1 MKDRWSV
8 FPFTLGAA
16 VLLILS
22 FVVPT
27 SPYFGAL
34 GIWMGTVAGVF
45 GKGLVF
51 FRVAWDPLAAL
62 PSLAG
67 LIGLTV
73 PWLWLKAPSSRK
85 WRWILAGGFVLLTG
99 LQFRLLAGNA
109 LHPRFLDPWLIA
121 YLAAAVLTGVALVGL
136 GHGLAGKGA
145 TKWLLMGSGT
155 CITCL
160 FLLPFG
166 VLLLAIAYL
175 WAGRDPDLWSQATS
189 R

>member
-1 MKDRWSV
+1 MGDEWDPR
-8 FPFTLGAA
+8 PFAFGAA
-16 VLLILS
+16 AVLILS
-22 FVVPT
+22 FWVPS
-27 SPYFGAL
+27 SPFYGAL
-34 GIWMGTVAGVF
+34 GIWMATVGSTL
-45 GKGLVF
+45 GKGMVF
-51 FRVAWDPLAAL
+51 HRVSWGAAL

-67 LIGLTV
+67 LVAVTV
-73 PWLWLKAPSSRK
+73 PWLWLKGPKSQK
-85 WRWILAGGFVLLTG
+85 WKWVLTGGFALLTG
-99 LQFRLLAGNA
+99 LQFKLLAENA

-155 CITCL
+155 CIACL